1 MNDVLIKGMVRPLI
15 PVIKNQLPKL
25 NTLIKDQLNAVQ
37 LNTGESE
44 AVFFIVVDKNDKAKL
59 VTACIDDND
68 KIVRVIDSKDATEFI
83 MSLLNL
89 I

>member
-59 VTACIDDND
+59 VTACIDEND

>member
-25 NTLIKDQLNAVQ
+25 NTLIKDQLNSVQ
-37 LNTGESE
+37 LDPGESE

-68 KIVRVIDSKDATEFI
+68 KIVRVIDSKDATDFI
-83 MSLLNL
+83 LSLLNL

>member
-25 NTLIKDQLNAVQ
+25 NTLIKEQLNAVQ
-37 LNTGESE
+37 LYPGESE
-44 AVFFIVVDKNDKAKL
+44 AVFFIVVDKNEKAKL
-59 VTACIDDND
+59 VTACIDEND
-68 KIVRVIDSKDATEFI
+68 KIVRVIDSKDATDFI
-83 MSLLNL
+83 LSLLNL

>member
-25 NTLIKDQLNAVQ
+25 NTLIKDQLNSVQ
-37 LNTGESE
+37 LDPGESE
-44 AVFFIVVDKNDKAKL
+44 AVFFIVIDKNEKAKL

-83 MSLLNL
+83 LSLLNL